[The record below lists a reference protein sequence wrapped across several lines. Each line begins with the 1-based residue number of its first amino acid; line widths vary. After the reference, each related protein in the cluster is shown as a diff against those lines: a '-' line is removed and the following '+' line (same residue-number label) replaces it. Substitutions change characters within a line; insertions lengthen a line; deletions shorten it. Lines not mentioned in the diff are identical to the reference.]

1 MQSGIIMEMNKK
13 LKKIINDSYVD
24 LLGIADIRK
33 YEDELISYGG
43 EIVKGY
49 NFGISMGIALPDS
62 IVDGLKNRFDKNIS
76 SLYYT
81 HSYNIIND
89 RLNITSSIV
98 SSFLNKEGYKTLP
111 IPAAERTDI
120 DNAIPT
126 ISHRMIAHLSG
137 LGWIGKSCLL
147 VTSDFGPRVRLVSV
161 LTNAPLKATGSI
173 IEQKC
178 NSCVECVNICPVHA
192 ITGKNFNTKDARS
205 IRFNFKKCQGYFD
218 EMKKDK
224 SKKPVCGMCLYVCP
238 YGKKI
243 ITQNILAGHSERC

>member
-1 MQSGIIMEMNKK
+1 MLQ
-13 LKKIINDSYVD
+13 KIIDDYNID
-24 LLGIADIRK
+24 LVGIADIRE
-33 YEDELISYGG
+33 YENELISYGG

-49 NFGISMGIALPDS
+49 NFGISVGIVLPDS
-62 IVDGLKNRFDKNIS
+62 IVDGLKNRMDKNIS

-89 RLNITSSIV
+89 RLNIISSVI

-120 DNAIPT
+120 ENAIPT

-147 VTSDFGPRVRLVSV
+147 VTPDFGPRVRLVSV

-178 NSCVECVNICPVHA
+178 NSCIECVRICPVQA
-192 ITGKNFNTKDARS
+192 ITGKNFNKGDARS
-205 IRFNFKKCQGYFD
+205 VRFDFMKCQNYF
-218 EMKKDK
+218 EKMKKDD
-224 SKKPVCGMCLYVCP
+224 SRKPVCGMCLYICP
-238 YGKKI
+238 YGRKK
-243 ITQNILAGHSERC
+243 